1 MIQVLLS
8 RDDRS
13 DVPVPQEGTLYKV
26 LNLHGQTFP
35 LYYGYYEECER
46 QNPAVEPMPI
56 YPDFQ
61 KEPRYTQDGFPFV
74 TKMQDR
80 CMHYQGKDSQFSDC
94 AECHH
99 YLHGEEL
106 LGICI
111 CPKNRKTN
119 QTHNGG

>member
-99 YLHGEEL
+99 YLHGDEL